1 MLSRYLNPLLDFL
14 RLFVDVNDVHVNQT
28 IEVFDNEVSM
38 PFPNEHGCRLVSPT
52 QFSRFRRNNSTS
64 PNTIIGFRS
73 DGGSDLQ
80 SFRYPTGSWDIDR
93 ARKHCAGHSGHFE
106 PAVDEEGG

>member
-1 MLSRYLNPLLDFL
+1 MLRRYLNPLLDFI
-14 RLFVDVNDVHVNQT
+14 RLFVDVNDVHVNQ

-38 PFPNEHGCRLVSPT
+38 PFPGEHSCRVVSPT

-64 PNTIIGFRS
+64 PNTIVGFRS

-80 SFRYPTGSWDIDR
+80 SFRYPKGSWDVDR
-93 ARKHCAGHSGHFE
+93 ARKHCAEHGGHFE
-106 PAVDEEGG
+106 AATEGQET